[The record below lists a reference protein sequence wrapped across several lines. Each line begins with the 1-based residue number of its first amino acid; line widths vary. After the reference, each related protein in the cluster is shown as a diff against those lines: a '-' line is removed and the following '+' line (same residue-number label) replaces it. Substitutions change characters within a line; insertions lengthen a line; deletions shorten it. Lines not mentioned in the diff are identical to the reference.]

1 MIPIETRLSDY
12 DKEDEDHEDDKDHH
26 EDVCDDHE
34 NLHDDHEDDSNIAQR
49 VMNRRRKVI
58 NPNVLS
64 STKTDA
70 EVSRRLTSD
79 PVSQAKKFI
88 DKILISISRI
98 APNDWL
104 SKKLSDQRRRK
115 KS

>member
-1 MIPIETRLSDY
+1 
-12 DKEDEDHEDDKDHH
+12 
-26 EDVCDDHE
+26 
-34 NLHDDHEDDSNIAQR
+34 
-49 VMNRRRKVI
+49 MNRRRKVI
-58 NPNVLS
+58 NPNVPS

-115 KS
+115 KILTQVHSELRVLWENCDRIF